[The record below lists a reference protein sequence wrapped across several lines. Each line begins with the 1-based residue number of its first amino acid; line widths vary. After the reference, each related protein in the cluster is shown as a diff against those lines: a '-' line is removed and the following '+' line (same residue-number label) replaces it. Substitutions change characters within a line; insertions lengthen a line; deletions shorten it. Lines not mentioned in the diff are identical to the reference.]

1 MRHRVLRTV
10 ALAGVA
16 AAALFV
22 AGPAGTASAAPK
34 APAAPTAATALTG
47 GTTTVTTGPGI
58 ASTLLRNGILPLAV
72 PPGRQS
78 FGYSGGLTTSFSFPV
93 TGGAVDLGTLA
104 GTIEHRGGITFLN
117 VRNGK
122 KLTVSDFV
130 IDTRTGVLTG
140 RVNGTDTRVPVFTL
154 DLSAATVSAKG
165 KKVTVGNIDVL
176 LTEVAAGALNQ
187 TLGTHVF
194 AGGLDL
200 GTARTTL
207 RV

>member
-22 AGPAGTASAAPK
+22 AGPAGTASA

-58 ASTLLRNGILPLAV
+58 ASTLLRNGILPLAT

-165 KKVTVGNIDVL
+165 KKVTVRNIDVL
-176 LTEVAAGALNQ
+176 LTEAAAGALNQ

-194 AGGLDL
+194 SGGLDL